1 MISVAMTTYN
11 GEKYICEQIESILNQ
26 SMKVDE
32 IIVCD
37 DGSSDSTIELLKKY
51 PVKVVQN
58 DMNLGY
64 RLNFKKAMELCSGD
78 YIFLCDQDDIWLPHK
93 VEEMMRMMKTHS
105 NMHVLSS
112 SFIYIDDKNQEI
124 QMKLDKSRSN
134 NNLYCRP
141 VKKDSLYQ
149 VNFLDYLS
157 MNYFQG
163 CSLLLDKWIKDLV
176 LEYYST
182 DIEHDYLINSI
193 AASYSS
199 MYFYNKPLFQ
209 YRLHENN
216 SIGAQYDTQTKEE
229 HLQRANTLKIRTQ
242 NAHNAL
248 NVLNIIRLANSNYY
262 QENQEEFS
270 HMSAFFNQ
278 HIQALENKKFFELL
292 CQNTSPYYSL
302 IKTKKARVMDL
313 LYVLKEKV
321 IR

>member
-58 DMNLGY
+58 DVNLGY

-78 YIFLCDQDDIWLPHK
+78 YIFLCDQDDIWLPNK

-112 SFIYIDDKNQEI
+112 SFIYIDDKNQQI
-124 QMKLDKSRSN
+124 QMKVDKSRSN

-141 VKKDSLYQ
+141 VEKDSLYR
-149 VNFLDYLS
+149 VNFLDYLA

-163 CSLLLDKWIKDLV
+163 CSLLLDKWIKNLV
-176 LEYYST
+176 LEHYST

-193 AASYSS
+193 AASYNS

-209 YRLHENN
+209 YRLHEKN
-216 SIGAQYDTQTKEE
+216 SIGAQYDTQTK
-229 HLQRANTLKIRTQ
+229 RRTF
-242 NAHNAL
+242 A
-248 NVLNIIRLANSNYY
+248 
-262 QENQEEFS
+262 
-270 HMSAFFNQ
+270 
-278 HIQALENKKFFELL
+278 
-292 CQNTSPYYSL
+292 TSKY
-302 IKTKKARVMDL
+302 IKDSYT
-313 LYVLKEKV
+313 ECS
-321 IR
+321 

>member
-1 MISVAMTTYN
+1 MTTYN
-11 GEKYICEQIESILNQ
+11 GEKFVCEQIESILNQ

-32 IIVCD
+32 IIICD

-58 DMNLGY
+58 DVNLGY

-78 YIFLCDQDDIWLPHK
+78 YIFLCDQDDIWLPTK
-93 VEEMMRMMKTHS
+93 VEEMMRMMKAHS

-112 SFIYIDDKNQEI
+112 SFIYIDDKNQQI

-141 VKKDSLYQ
+141 IEKDSLYQ
-149 VNFLDYLS
+149 VDFLDYLA

-163 CSLLLDKWIKDLV
+163 CSLLLDKWIKNLV
-176 LEYYST
+176 LEHYST

-209 YRLHENN
+209 
-216 SIGAQYDTQTKEE
+216 
-229 HLQRANTLKIRTQ
+229 
-242 NAHNAL
+242 
-248 NVLNIIRLANSNYY
+248 
-262 QENQEEFS
+262 
-270 HMSAFFNQ
+270 
-278 HIQALENKKFFELL
+278 
-292 CQNTSPYYSL
+292 
-302 IKTKKARVMDL
+302 
-313 LYVLKEKV
+313 
-321 IR
+321 